1 METKPNSTGAGASK
15 EIISREEFERRR
27 LDSAARMMRDRGLLN
42 RALEAKVQAG
52 HDYMWVHQS
61 NWMGEPCLQ
70 LPTDMLAI
78 AEAVTKS
85 RPSYVI
91 ESGVAWGGFSMF
103 LATLL
108 LATGGQKVI
117 GIDIYI
123 PDDLRDRLA
132 SHPSLSERIILVQG
146 SSTDPATVE
155 LVRGL
160 THGSTETMVLLDS
173 DHTHGHVLAELQA
186 YESFVGPGQYLICC
200 DTAIDRQPPAPQ
212 RPREWGKGN
221 NPATAL
227 AEFLESPAGT
237 PFVLDEAIENKLL
250 ISNNWGGYLRRG
262 V

>member
-1 METKPNSTGAGASK
+1 MGTETTSAGASK
-15 EIISREEFERRR
+15 EIVSRAEFEQRR
-27 LDSAARMMRDRGLLN
+27 LDSAAHMIRDKDLLD
-42 RALEAKVQAG
+42 RALEAKVSAG
-52 HDYMWVHQS
+52 HEYMWVHQS

-78 AEAVTKS
+78 ADAISKS
-85 RPSYVI
+85 RPKYVI
-91 ESGVAWGGFSMF
+91 ESGVAWGGFSLF

-108 LATGGQKVI
+108 LATGGEKVI

-123 PDDLRDRLA
+123 PDDLRERLA
-132 SHPSLSERIILVQG
+132 SHPGLSERITLVEG

-155 LVRGL
+155 RVREL
-160 THGSTETMVLLDS
+160 TQGSTETMVLLDS
-173 DHTHGHVLAELQA
+173 DHTHAHVLVELQV

-200 DTAIDRQPPAPQ
+200 DTAIERQPPAPQ

-227 AEFLESPAGT
+227 AEFLESEAGE
-237 PFVLDEAIENKLL
+237 PFALDEAIENKLL
-250 ISNNWGGYLRRG
+250 ISNNWGGYIRRG